1 MSILNPDIQEIIFE
15 GRNKNYG
22 AYVLRKLYG
31 KHVTIAFI
39 AAVLATGLVVSYPYL
54 KELFK
59 GKEVVEEPP
68 KKTVTVND
76 LKPPPPI
83 DEAVKPPPPPKQLEP
98 PKPVK
103 QIKFVPPV
111 VKKDEE
117 VPEDEPDPIP
127 DKSEL
132 DKKQIGTQN
141 NDKGVDATDFDAP
154 PQGDPGGMIGGTGT
168 EPVDV
173 NKVFTA
179 VEQMPAFDGN
189 FASYMQKN
197 MTYPTR
203 ANETGVQGRVFVQ
216 FTVNTDG
223 SVVDVKVAKGIGY
236 GCDEEA
242 VRVVKKSSGRWKP
255 GKQNGVPVRVNF
267 IVPVTFTLQD

>member
-141 NDKGVDATDFDAP
+141 VEKGVDATDFDP
-154 PQGDPGGMIGGTGT
+154 PTQGDPGGMIGGTGDKPT
-168 EPVDV
+168 NSNE
-173 NKVFTA
+173 VFNA
-179 VEQMPAFDGN
+179 VEQMPSFDGLAG
-189 FASYMQKN
+189 FLQKN
-197 MTYPTR
+197 ISYPGR
-203 ANETGVQGRVFVQ
+203 ANEEGIQGKVYVQ

-223 SVVDVKVAKGIGY
+223 SITDVQVVKGIGY

-242 VRVVKKSSGRWKP
+242 MRVIKKTSGRWKV
-255 GKQNGVPVRVNF
+255 GKQNGVPVRVRF
-267 IVPVTFTLQD
+267 TQPVSFVIQN

>member
-15 GRNKNYG
+15 GRNKSYG

-39 AAVLATGLVVSYPYL
+39 AAVLVTGLVVSYPYL

-117 VPEDEPDPIP
+117 VPENEPDPIP

-132 DKKQIGTQN
+132 EKKQIGTQN
-141 NDKGVDATDFDAP
+141 VTTGADADDFTEPVNA
-154 PQGDPGGMIGGTGT
+154 DPGGVIGGTGT
-168 EPVDV
+168 EPVDAS
-173 NKVFTA
+173 KVFTA
-179 VEQMPAFDGN
+179 VEQMPSFDGLAG
-189 FASYMQKN
+189 FLQKN
-197 MTYPTR
+197 ISYPSR
-203 ANETGVQGRVFVQ
+203 ANEEGIQGKVYVQ

-223 SVVDVKVAKGIGY
+223 SITDVQVVKGIGY

-242 VRVVKKSSGRWKP
+242 VRVIKKTSGRWKV
-255 GKQNGVPVRVNF
+255 GKQNGVPVRVRF
-267 IVPVTFTLQD
+267 TQPVSFVIQN